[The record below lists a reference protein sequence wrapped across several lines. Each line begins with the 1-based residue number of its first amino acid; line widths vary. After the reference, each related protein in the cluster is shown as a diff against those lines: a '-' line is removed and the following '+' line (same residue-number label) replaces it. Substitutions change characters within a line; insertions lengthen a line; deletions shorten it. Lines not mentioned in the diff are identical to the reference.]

1 MWIGETRPDGYR
13 PAFCFYFVE
22 PSIIE
27 AMKGVLTKALV
38 ETNTLQMF
46 SDLPKSSKSSAS
58 SDADIDAQWL
68 EAQLIAD
75 RADVHM
81 EDLGDRDLDDF
92 DIDQLNDELDYIDR
106 YERETLR
113 LEQLEETKERRPNA
127 FDYDSDENEESRL
140 DEELAPE
147 FREGNNEETV

>member
-46 SDLPKSSKSSAS
+46 SELPKSSKSSTS
-58 SDADIDAQWL
+58 SDAGIDAQWL
-68 EAQLIAD
+68 EA
-75 RADVHM
+75 
-81 EDLGDRDLDDF
+81 
-92 DIDQLNDELDYIDR
+92 
-106 YERETLR
+106 
-113 LEQLEETKERRPNA
+113 
-127 FDYDSDENEESRL
+127 
-140 DEELAPE
+140 
-147 FREGNNEETV
+147 